1 MARTYF
7 GKELRRLQQGLQI
20 RGRRWIYV
28 PYDQAT
34 DAVGPLSRENPNHLG
49 IVLVENPWKASR
61 RPCHKQKLAL
71 ILANLR
77 HFALE
82 QAARGVA
89 VRHIIARGAYRT
101 ALDFLVK
108 ELGPLKVMEPAEREL
123 RSDLEPLVKAKAVQF
138 LPHEGWL
145 TTREE
150 FFAAA
155 GETSPW
161 RMDSFYRAMR
171 RESGI
176 LMRGGKPEG
185 GKISFDRENR
195 LPWKGTP
202 PAPEPPAFPRDQIK
216 EEVGRLIEQTFSHHP
231 GALDLDH
238 LPATASDARTL
249 WAWAKKKCLPFFGP
263 YEDAMSTLSTGLF
276 HTRLSALLNIH
287 RLNPRSILREAEKM
301 EIPLASKEG
310 FIRQILGWREFVR
323 HVHLATDGFRRL
335 PGGDPP
341 VAAVPGDG
349 GFRQWREKPWL
360 SSPHP
365 ADPDGGAEP
374 NFLSGKTPLP
384 PAYWGQKSG
393 LSCLDRVA
401 AEVWAE
407 GYSHHITRLMILA
420 NIATLL
426 DVRPREIT
434 DWFWV
439 AYTDAYDWVVEPNV
453 LAMGTFA
460 VGQLMTTK
468 PYISGAAYID
478 RMSDFCRDCR
488 FDPKRNCP
496 ITHLYWA
503 FLARHGKLLRKNPRM
518 AIPMNSLMKRGKDL
532 QKKDRAVFETLQKLL
547 GAGEEV
553 GPKDLSKIL

>member
-1 MARTYF
+1 MSF
-7 GKELRRLQQGLQI
+7 FMQELIKRQPDPK
-20 RGRRWIYV
+20 GRRWLYV
-28 PYDQAT
+28 PYDQIT
-34 DAVGPLSRENPNHLG
+34 DKIGPLSKGNPKTLG
-49 IVLVENPWKASR
+49 IILVENPWKASR
-61 RPCHKQKLAL
+61 RPYHKQKLAL

-82 QAARGVA
+82 QAQRGVA
-89 VRHIIARGAYRT
+89 VRHVVTRGPYRT
-101 ALDFLVK
+101 ALEPLVK
-108 ELGPLKVMEPAEREL
+108 ELGPLQAMEPAEREL
-123 RSDLEPLVKAKAVQF
+123 RADLQPLLKAKALGF
-138 LPHEGWL
+138 IPHEGWL
-145 TTREE
+145 TTRDQ
-150 FFAAA
+150 FFSGA
-155 GETSPW
+155 GESPPW
-161 RMDSFYRAMR
+161 RMDSFYRHMR
-171 RESGI
+171 RETGI
-176 LMRGGKPEG
+176 LMKGEKPEG
-185 GKISFDRENR
+185 GKVSFDQENR
-195 LPWKGTP
+195 LSWKGAP
-202 PAPEPPAFPRDQIK
+202 PAPSPPSFPRDPVK
-216 EEVGRLIEQTFSHHP
+216 EEVGRLIEQRFSHHP
-231 GALDLDH
+231 GSLDIDH
-238 LPATASDARTL
+238 LPGTAADAQKL
-249 WAWAKKKCLPFFGP
+249 WDWAKRNCLPLFGP
-263 YEDAMSTLSTGLF
+263 YEDAMSTGSRGLF

-287 RLNPRSILREAEKM
+287 RLIPANILSEVERMK
-301 EIPLASKEG
+301 IPLASKEG

-323 HVHLATDGFRRL
+323 HVHLTTDGFRRL

-341 VAAVPGDG
+341 VAAAPGDG
-349 GFRQWREKPWL
+349 GYRRWRGKPWP

-401 AEVWAE
+401 ADVWAE

-420 NIATLL
+420 NIAALL

-503 FLARHGKLLRKNPRM
+503 FLARHEKLLRKNPRM

-547 GAGEEV
+547 GAGEEI
-553 GPKDLSKIL
+553 GPEDL

>member
-1 MARTYF
+1 
-7 GKELRRLQQGLQI
+7 
-20 RGRRWIYV
+20 
-28 PYDQAT
+28 
-34 DAVGPLSRENPNHLG
+34 
-49 IVLVENPWKASR
+49 
-61 RPCHKQKLAL
+61 
-71 ILANLR
+71 
-77 HFALE
+77 
-82 QAARGVA
+82 
-89 VRHIIARGAYRT
+89 
-101 ALDFLVK
+101 
-108 ELGPLKVMEPAEREL
+108 MEPAEREL
-123 RSDLEPLVKAKAVQF
+123 RADLQPLLKAKALGF
-138 LPHEGWL
+138 IPHEGWL
-145 TTREE
+145 TTRDQ
-150 FFAAA
+150 FFSGA
-155 GETSPW
+155 GESPPW
-161 RMDSFYRAMR
+161 RMDSFYRHMR
-171 RESGI
+171 RETGI
-176 LMRGGKPEG
+176 LMKGEKPEG
-185 GKISFDRENR
+185 GKVSFDQENR
-195 LPWKGTP
+195 LSWKGAP
-202 PAPEPPAFPRDQIK
+202 PAPSPPSFPRDPVK
-216 EEVGRLIEQTFSHHP
+216 EEVGRLIEQRFSHHP
-231 GALDLDH
+231 GSLDIDH
-238 LPATASDARTL
+238 LPGTAADAQKL
-249 WAWAKKKCLPFFGP
+249 WDWAKRNCLPLFGP
-263 YEDAMSTLSTGLF
+263 YEDAMSTGSRGLF

-287 RLNPRSILREAEKM
+287 RLIPANILSEVERMK
-301 EIPLASKEG
+301 IPLASKEG

-323 HVHLATDGFRRL
+323 HVHLTTDGFRRL

-341 VAAVPGDG
+341 VAAAPGDG
-349 GFRQWREKPWL
+349 GYRRWRGKPWP

-401 AEVWAE
+401 ADVWAE

-420 NIATLL
+420 NIAALL

-503 FLARHGKLLRKNPRM
+503 FLARHEKLLRKNPRM

-547 GAGEEV
+547 GAGEEI
-553 GPKDLSKIL
+553 GPEDL